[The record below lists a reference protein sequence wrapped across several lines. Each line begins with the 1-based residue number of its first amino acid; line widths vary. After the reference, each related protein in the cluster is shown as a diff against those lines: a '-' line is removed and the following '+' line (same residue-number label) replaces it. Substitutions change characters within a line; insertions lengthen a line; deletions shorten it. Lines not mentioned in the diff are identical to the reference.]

1 MAIHHL
7 CIKGRLNNDQA
18 SRKDGF
24 MKKNILIS
32 ALIFTAGVLAAA
44 ESEDVK
50 AAAKKLGEQKSYSWK
65 TTVVVPEGSQ
75 FRPGPTEGKTE
86 KDGYTSLSMSFGDNT
101 TEAVIKGDK
110 GAAKMEGE
118 WRSLADMAQDSGQPG
133 AFMARRLQN
142 YRTPAMEAEEIA
154 GKTKELKKDGD
165 AYSADL
171 TEEGA
176 KDLLRF
182 RGSRRGGGG
191 GGGGADPKNAKG
203 SAKFWVK
210 DGQLAKYEY
219 KVSGTINFGGEDRD
233 VERTTTVE
241 IKDVGT
247 TKIEVPEDA
256 KKKMAGT

>member
-1 MAIHHL
+1 
-7 CIKGRLNNDQA
+7 
-18 SRKDGF
+18 
-24 MKKNILIS
+24 MKRNIMIS
-32 ALIFTAGVLAAA
+32 TLLFTAGVLAAA
-44 ESEDVK
+44 ESDDIK
-50 AAAKKLGEQKSYSWK
+50 AAAKKLGEQKNYSWK
-65 TTVVVPEGSQ
+65 TTVESSQ

-86 KDGYTSLSMSFGDNT
+86 KDGFTFLSMSFQDYT
-101 TEAVIKGDK
+101 IEAVVKGEK

-118 WRSLADMAQDSGQPG
+118 WRSLADMAQDSDQRA
-133 AFMARRLQN
+133 AFTARRLQN
-142 YRTPAMEAEEIA
+142 YRTPAVEAEEIA
-154 GKTKELKKDGD
+154 GKTKDLKKEGD

-182 RGSRRGGGG
+182 RGGRRGGGG

-219 KVSGTINFGGEDRD
+219 KVSGTVSFGGEDRD

-241 IKDVGT
+241 IKNVGE
-247 TKIEVPEDA
+247 TKIEVPEEA
-256 KKKMAGT
+256 KKKMGT

>member
-1 MAIHHL
+1 LDKATIA
-7 CIKGRLNNDQA
+7 KNQGSRNDA
-18 SRKDGF
+18 F
-24 MKKNILIS
+24 MKKNMIIS
-32 ALIFTAGVLAAA
+32 TLLLTAGVLAAA
-44 ESEDVK
+44 ESDDVK
-50 AAAKKLGEQKSYSWK
+50 TAAKKLGEQKSYSWK

-154 GKTKELKKDGD
+154 GKTKDLKKDGD

-171 TEEGA
+171 SEEGA

-182 RGSRRGGGG
+182 RGGRRGGAGGGG
-191 GGGGADPKNAKG
+191 GPEPKNAKG

-219 KVSGTINFGGEDRD
+219 KVSGTITFNGEDRD
-233 VERTTTVE
+233 IERTTTVE

-256 KKKMAGT
+256 KKKMGGS

>member
-1 MAIHHL
+1 
-7 CIKGRLNNDQA
+7 
-18 SRKDGF
+18 
-24 MKKNILIS
+24 MKKNVLIC
-32 ALIFTAGVLAAA
+32 AITLIAGTLLAA

-50 AAAKKLGEQKSYSWK
+50 AAAKKLGEQKNYSWK

-86 KDGYTSLSMSFGDNT
+86 KDGYTFLSMSFQDNT
-101 TEAVIKGDK
+101 IEAVVKGEK
-110 GAAKMEGE
+110 GAAKMERE
-118 WRSLADMAQDSGQPG
+118 WRSLADLAQDSGPG
-133 AFMARRLQN
+133 SFMARRLQN
-142 YRTPAMEAEEIA
+142 YRTPAAEAEDIA
-154 GKTKELKKDGD
+154 GKTKDLKKEGD

-182 RGSRRGGGG
+182 RRRGGGG

-219 KVSGTINFGGEDRD
+219 KVSGTVSFGGEDRD

-241 IKDVGT
+241 IKNVGE

-256 KKKMAGT
+256 KKKIAGT

>member
-1 MAIHHL
+1 
-7 CIKGRLNNDQA
+7 
-18 SRKDGF
+18 
-24 MKKNILIS
+24 MKKDIFIS
-32 ALIFTAGVLAAA
+32 AITLIAGTLLAA

-50 AAAKKLGEQKSYSWK
+50 AAAKKLGEQKNYSWK
-65 TTVVVPEGSQ
+65 TTVESSQ

-86 KDGYTSLSMSFGDNT
+86 KDGYTFLSMSFQDNT
-101 TEAVIKGDK
+101 IEAVIKGEK

-118 WRSLADMAQDSGQPG
+118 WRSLADMAQDSDQRA
-133 AFMARRLQN
+133 AFTARRLQN
-142 YRTPAMEAEEIA
+142 YRTPAVEAEEIA
-154 GKTKELKKDGD
+154 GKTKDLKKEGD

-182 RGSRRGGGG
+182 RGGRRGGG

-219 KVSGTINFGGEDRD
+219 KVSGTVSFGGEDRE

-241 IKDVGT
+241 IKNVGE
-247 TKIEVPEDA
+247 TKIEVPEEA
-256 KKKMAGT
+256 KKKIAGT

>member
-1 MAIHHL
+1 
-7 CIKGRLNNDQA
+7 
-18 SRKDGF
+18 

-154 GKTKELKKDGD
+154 GKTKDLKKEGD
-165 AYSADL
+165 AFSADL

-182 RGSRRGGGG
+182 RGGRRGGGG
-191 GGGGADPKNAKG
+191 GGGGGPEPKNAKG

-256 KKKMAGT
+256 KKKMAGS

>member
-1 MAIHHL
+1 
-7 CIKGRLNNDQA
+7 
-18 SRKDGF
+18 
-24 MKKNILIS
+24 MKKNIIIS
-32 ALIFTAGVLAAA
+32 TLLFTAGVLAAA
-44 ESEDVK
+44 ESDDIK
-50 AAAKKLGEQKSYSWK
+50 AAAKKLGEQKNYSWK

-75 FRPGPTEGKTE
+75 FRPGPTEGKTQKE
-86 KDGYTSLSMSFGDNT
+86 GYIWLSMTFGDNT
-101 TEAVIKGDK
+101 TEAVVKGEK

-118 WRSLADMAQDSGQPG
+118 WRSLADMAQDSDQRAG
-133 AFMARRLQN
+133 FMARRLQN
-142 YRTPAMEAEEIA
+142 YRTPAVDAEEIA
-154 GKTKELKKDGD
+154 GKTKDLKKDGD

-171 TEEGA
+171 TEDGA

-182 RGSRRGGGG
+182 RGGRRGGGG
-191 GGGGADPKNAKG
+191 GGGGPEPKNAKG
-203 SAKFWVK
+203 SVKFWVK

-256 KKKMAGT
+256 KKKMGGT

>member
-1 MAIHHL
+1 
-7 CIKGRLNNDQA
+7 
-18 SRKDGF
+18 
-24 MKKNILIS
+24 MKRNILIS

-44 ESEDVK
+44 ESDDVK
-50 AAAKKLGEQKSYSWK
+50 AAAKKLGEQKNYSWK

-86 KDGYTSLSMSFGDNT
+86 KDGYTFLSLSFGDNT
-101 TEAVIKGDK
+101 TEAVVKGDK

-118 WRSLADMAQDSGQPG
+118 WRSLADMAQDTGQPG

-142 YRTPAMEAEEIA
+142 YRTPAQEAEDLA
-154 GKTKELKKDGD
+154 GKAKDLKKEGD

-171 TEEGA
+171 SEDGA

-182 RGSRRGGGG
+182 RGGRRGGGG
-191 GGGGADPKNAKG
+191 GGGGPEPKNAKG

>member
-1 MAIHHL
+1 M
-7 CIKGRLNNDQA
+7 G
-18 SRKDGF
+18 
-24 MKKNILIS
+24 KNILIS
-32 ALIFTAGVLAAA
+32 ALIFTVGVLAAA

-142 YRTPAMEAEEIA
+142 YRTPAVEAEEIS
-154 GKTKELKKDGD
+154 GKTKDLKKDGD

-182 RGSRRGGGG
+182 RGGRRGGGG
-191 GGGGADPKNAKG
+191 GGGGGGGAEPKNAKG

-210 DGQLAKYEY
+210 DGRLAKHEY

-256 KKKMAGT
+256 KKKMAGS

>member
-1 MAIHHL
+1 
-7 CIKGRLNNDQA
+7 
-18 SRKDGF
+18 
-24 MKKNILIS
+24 MKKTILIS
-32 ALIFTAGVLAAA
+32 AITLIAGTLLAAD
-44 ESEDVK
+44 SEDVK
-50 AAAKKLGEQKSYSWK
+50 AAAKKLGEQKNYSWK

-86 KDGYTSLSMSFGDNT
+86 KDGYTFLSMSFQDNT
-101 TEAVIKGDK
+101 IEAVVKGEK

-118 WRSLADMAQDSGQPG
+118 WRSLADMAQDSGPG
-133 AFMARRLQN
+133 SFMARRLQN
-142 YRTPAMEAEEIA
+142 YRTPAAEAEDIA
-154 GKTKELKKDGD
+154 AKTKDLKKEGD

-182 RGSRRGGGG
+182 RGGRRGGGG
-191 GGGGADPKNAKG
+191 GGGGAEPKNAKG

-219 KVSGTINFGGEDRD
+219 KVSGTVSFGGEDRD

-241 IKDVGT
+241 IKNVGE

-256 KKKMAGT
+256 KKKIAGT